1 MVARDFVSL
10 AEASV
15 EHSLMSLVIISSALS
30 PGFARTWTDEKSSLF
45 AAASA
50 VPAMALQIT
59 LVKRVLCI
67 YLMKYENIIKKII
80 IGEYV
85 FSAVEIFN
93 QLSAC
98 AAHQVFANETAV

>member
-50 VPAMALQIT
+50 VPAMAL
-59 LVKRVLCI
+59 
-67 YLMKYENIIKKII
+67 
-80 IGEYV
+80 
-85 FSAVEIFN
+85 
-93 QLSAC
+93 
-98 AAHQVFANETAV
+98 